1 VGSSR
6 DPIAEAT
13 RRAERDP
20 PPPGDAEY
28 RKRKDFRH
36 DRHVRMKEAAN

>member
-1 VGSSR
+1 LQK
-6 DPIAEAT
+6 P
-13 RRAERDP
+13 RAEPSAIR